1 MFTFKLEEMPS
12 QSCILPLR
20 SDMTQHMATWSR
32 ANSKWQSMHLVSE
45 YSVGLP
51 PFHTGQLTILI
62 HTGRSPSFLMTACV
76 IHTKLYLYNAI
87 STVSMAKNIFKT
99 QDNICITSRFTPI
112 ADHTNDTKFILFMC
126 VKGHWLLSPTC

>member
-1 MFTFKLEEMPS
+1 MPS

-20 SDMTQHMATWSR
+20 SSYSDMTQPMATWSR

-62 HTGRSPSFLMTACV
+62 HTGRRPLFLMTATV
-76 IHTKLYLYNAI
+76 IHTKLYLSNA
-87 STVSMAKNIFKT
+87 TAMVSMATNIFKT
-99 QDNICITSRFTPI
+99 QDKISP
-112 ADHTNDTKFILFMC
+112 AD
-126 VKGHWLLSPTC
+126 LLHCRLYK